1 MVENNQVKSF
11 KFKLRDM
18 DTLNVAEIKLNNRLE
33 IATDNG
39 ECGQTLEFTG
49 YDENGNVV
57 TGSGEDAVT
66 LIIKNASF
74 LSGLPTTNGT
84 HFDVVPSGRANLATV
99 DVVIDESNDTLTLK
113 NTLFNVS
120 FYLNDVI
127 TAQNGFDGKGG
138 IIAIKTGTVTFILSD
153 DSNSVSGSASINI
166 VE

>member
-18 DTLNVAEIKLNNRLE
+18 DTLNVTEIKLNNRLE

-39 ECGQTLEFTG
+39 KCGQTLEFTG
-49 YDENGNVV
+49 YDESGNVV
-57 TGSGEDAVT
+57 TGCGEDDVI
-66 LIIKNASF
+66 LIIKNASL

-84 HFDVVPSGRANLATV
+84 HYDVVPSGRANLATV
-99 DVVIDESNDTLTLK
+99 DVVVDETNDTLTLK
-113 NTLFNVS
+113 NTLFNVA

-127 TAQNGFDGKGG
+127 FAQDAFEGKGG
-138 IIAIKTGTVTFILSD
+138 IIAVKTGTVTFTLSD
-153 DSNSVSGSASINI
+153 NLNGVSGSASINI